1 MKRKMIFVPAGGLA
15 NRIRAA
21 LSAIALAQHT
31 GGDVE
36 VLWFQDWALHAAF
49 RDLFSPLSLPPNVRI
64 KEASVCDLWV
74 FDRPRRKNFH
84 VLALFQKLIF
94 DARLYEHQ
102 IDALR
107 KGGFDFAEWAARG
120 RTYLAAYLS
129 FYPYP
134 ARLLHEVFRPV
145 PEVQAVIDRRCA
157 GFSPYT
163 VGVHVR
169 RTDNALSVEHSPLE
183 LFFARI
189 DEELAAHD
197 DLCVYLAT
205 DSEEVKQA
213 MRRRYAGRVV
223 CAESKADRSSV
234 QGIRE
239 GMADLF
245 TLARTRKVYG
255 SFYSSF
261 SELAAELGG
270 IPLEVVR
277 N

>member
-1 MKRKMIFVPAGGLA
+1 MTFVPVGGLA
-15 NRIRAA
+15 NRMRST
-21 LSAIALAQHT
+21 LSAIALARQT
-31 GGDVE
+31 EGDVE
-36 VLWFQDWALHAAF
+36 IVWFQDWALHAAF
-49 RDLFSPLSLPPNVRI
+49 HDLFSPLPSSPNVRI
-64 KEASVCDLWV
+64 KEASAYDLWM
-74 FDRPRRKNFH
+74 FDRPRRKNFY
-84 VLALFQKLIF
+84 VPALFQRLIF

-102 IDALR
+102 IDSLR
-107 KGGFDFAEWAARG
+107 KSGFDFAEWAGRG
-120 RTYLAAYLS
+120 RTYLAAYVP

-134 ARLLHEVFRPV
+134 PHLLREVFRPV

-157 GFSPYT
+157 DFSPYT
-163 VGVHVR
+163 IGVHVR
-169 RTDNALSVEHSPLE
+169 RTDNTLSTEYSPLE

-213 MRRRYAGRVV
+213 MRRRYAGRLV
-223 CAESKADRSSV
+223 CAENEADRSST

-239 GMADLF
+239 GVADLF
-245 TLARTRKVYG
+245 TLARTRKIYG

-270 IPLEVVR
+270 VPLEVVR
-277 N
+277 K